1 MTATVEQTVFIVD
14 DDVAVRDALALLLGL
29 KGYRTAIFS
38 SAEDFLAAYRK
49 DWRGCLV
56 LDIKMSGMTGL
67 DLQSRLASQ
76 NVEMPIVIITGHGD
90 AASARQALKSG
101 AVDFLEKPLDE
112 EQLVAAVGSALERDA
127 KRRAEKV
134 VGDETSSRLARLT
147 PRERQVMDLAAA
159 GRHNREIG
167 EALGISPRTVEVYKA
182 RLMEKLQARNL
193 SELIRFALTA
203 DRERAA

>member
-1 MTATVEQTVFIVD
+1 MTATIEQTVFIVD
-14 DDVAVRDALALLLGL
+14 DDVAVRDSLALLLGL
-29 KGYRTAIFS
+29 KGYRTAIYS

-67 DLQSRLASQ
+67 DLQAQLAAQ
-76 NVEMPIVIITGHGD
+76 GIELPIVIITGHGD
-90 AASARQALKSG
+90 AASARSALKSG

-127 KRRAEKV
+127 KRRAEKL
-134 VGDETSSRLARLT
+134 GGSEASSRLARLT

>member
-1 MTATVEQTVFIVD
+1 MTTIVEQTVFIVD

-56 LDIKMSGMTGL
+56 LDIKMSGMSGL
-67 DLQSRLASQ
+67 DLQSRLAAQ

-127 KRRAEKV
+127 KRRAERV
-134 VGDETSSRLARLT
+134 VGDETSSRMARLT

>member
-1 MTATVEQTVFIVD
+1 MTSNVEQTVFIVD

-29 KGYRTAIFS
+29 KGYRTAIYS

-49 DWRGCLV
+49 EWRGCLV
-56 LDIKMSGMTGL
+56 LDIKMGGMTGL
-67 DLQSRLASQ
+67 DLQARLIEQGS
-76 NVEMPIVIITGHGD
+76 ELPIVVITGHGD

-101 AVDFLEKPLDE
+101 AVDFLEKPLDD
-112 EQLVAAVGSALERDA
+112 EQLAAAVASALERDA
-127 KRRAEKV
+127 KRRAEKT
-134 VGDETSSRLARLT
+134 VGEEASTRLSRLT

>member
-14 DDVAVRDALALLLGL
+14 DDVAVRDSLALLLGL

-67 DLQSRLASQ
+67 DLQAQLASQ
-76 NVEMPIVIITGHGD
+76 GIELPIVIITGHGD
-90 AASARQALKSG
+90 AASARSALKSG

-134 VGDETSSRLARLT
+134 GGSEASSRLARLT

>member
-1 MTATVEQTVFIVD
+1 MTVTIEQTVFIVD

-38 SAEDFLAAYRK
+38 RAEDFLAAYRK

-56 LDIKMSGMTGL
+56 LDIKMGGMSGL
-67 DLQSRLASQ
+67 ELQSRLASQ
-76 NVEMPIVIITGHGD
+76 GIEMPIVIITGHGD
-90 AASARQALKSG
+90 AASARTALKSG

-112 EQLVAAVGSALERDA
+112 EQLVAAVGAALERDA

>member
-56 LDIKMSGMTGL
+56 LDIKMSGMSGL
-67 DLQSRLASQ
+67 DLQSRLAAQ

-112 EQLVAAVGSALERDA
+112 EQLVAAVGAALERDA

>member
-56 LDIKMSGMTGL
+56 LDIKMSGMSGL

-76 NVEMPIVIITGHGD
+76 GIEMPIVIITGHGD
-90 AASARQALKSG
+90 AASARTALKSG
-101 AVDFLEKPLDE
+101 AVDFLEKPLDD
-112 EQLVAAVGSALERDA
+112 EQLVTAVGAALERDA
-127 KRRAEKV
+127 RRRAEKV

-203 DRERAA
+203 DREHAA

>member
-56 LDIKMSGMTGL
+56 LDIKMSGMSGL

-76 NVEMPIVIITGHGD
+76 GVEMPIVIITGHGD
-90 AASARQALKSG
+90 AASARTALKSG
-101 AVDFLEKPLDE
+101 AIDFLEKPLDD
-112 EQLVAAVGSALERDA
+112 EQLVVAVGAALERDA
-127 KRRAEKV
+127 RRRAEKV

-203 DRERAA
+203 DREHAA

>member
-1 MTATVEQTVFIVD
+1 MTVTIEQTVFIVD
-14 DDVAVRDALALLLGL
+14 DDVAVRDSLALLLGL

-56 LDIKMSGMTGL
+56 LDIKMGGMSGL
-67 DLQSRLASQ
+67 ELQSRLASQ
-76 NVEMPIVIITGHGD
+76 AIEMPIVIITGHGD
-90 AASARQALKSG
+90 AASARTALKSG